1 MNFDFDGLYCIYEMH
16 YRFIILNY
24 LNEIRYGRL
33 VLLILDIKAIN
44 CMVSI
49 SDLLTL
55 MLLTFVIAKGQK

>member
-1 MNFDFDGLYCIYEMH
+1 MCSIVYEMD
-16 YRFIILNY
+16 YRCIVLNY
-24 LNEIRYGRL
+24 QNEIRYGRL
-33 VLLILDIKAIN
+33 VLLIFDIKTIN